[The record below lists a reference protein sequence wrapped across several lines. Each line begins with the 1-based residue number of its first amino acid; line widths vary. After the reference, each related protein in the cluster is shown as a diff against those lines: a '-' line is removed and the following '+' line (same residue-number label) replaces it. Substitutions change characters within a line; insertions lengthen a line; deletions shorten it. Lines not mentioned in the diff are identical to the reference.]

1 MRSMGEEGKKL
12 IHEGERVLRRDVQNA
27 LNEGD
32 FNIAVRRAQE
42 GVELA
47 LKGALKLLGVDY
59 PKAHDVA
66 TVFSEHV
73 QRKCG
78 RVDAGVLERIEEI
91 SLWLSQARAPS
102 FYFERDYGEEDGRRA
117 FQDAEFVVTEI
128 KKIMAMGGDRP

>member
-1 MRSMGEEGKKL
+1 MRSMGEEGEKL

-32 FNIAVRRAQE
+32 FNMAVRRAQE
-42 GVELA
+42 GVELT

-73 QRKCG
+73 QRKCPPHSG
-78 RVDAGVLERIEEI
+78 PGAIL
-91 SLWLSQARAPS
+91 LL
-102 FYFERDYGEEDGRRA
+102 
-117 FQDAEFVVTEI
+117 
-128 KKIMAMGGDRP
+128 